1 MQQTEYINTNPE
13 VRETSESV
21 ALTTQSTAKQLEMQG
36 RQIGNNITV
45 FFAELPENISR
56 FFQKYKQPIT
66 SILFVLAA
74 IIAGRVLFAV
84 LAALNDIP
92 LLAPTFQLIG
102 IFYSVWFINRYLL
115 KKPNR
120 EELVS
125 KIQSL
130 SQQFIGKQ

>member
-13 VRETSESV
+13 VSETSESIEI
-21 ALTTQSTAKQLEMQG
+21 TTQSIAKQLEVQG
-36 RQIGNNITV
+36 RQFGNNITV
-45 FFAELPENISR
+45 FFAEIPENISR

-66 SILFVLAA
+66 NILLGLSAL
-74 IIAGRVLFAV
+74 IAVRVLFAV
-84 LAALNDIP
+84 VAALNDIP

-120 EELVS
+120 EELV
-125 KIQSL
+125 KKLQSL
-130 SQQFIGKQ
+130 SQ

>member
-13 VRETSESV
+13 VRETSESL
-21 ALTTQSTAKQLEMQG
+21 AQTTQSTAEQIEMQG
-36 RQIGNNITV
+36 RQIGNNITG

-66 SILFVLAA
+66 NILLVLAA
-74 IIAGRVLFAV
+74 FIALRVLFAV
-84 LAALNDIP
+84 LAAFNSIP

-120 EELVS
+120 EELIE
-125 KIQSL
+125 KLRSL
-130 SQQFIGKQ
+130 SQ

>member
-13 VRETSESV
+13 VRETSESL
-21 ALTTQSTAKQLEMQG
+21 AQTTQSTAEQIEMQG
-36 RQIGNNITV
+36 RQIGNNITR

-56 FFQKYKQPIT
+56 FFQKYKQSIT
-66 SILFVLAA
+66 NILLVLAA
-74 IIAGRVLFAV
+74 FIALRVLFAV
-84 LAALNDIP
+84 LAAFNSIP

-120 EELVS
+120 EELIE
-125 KIQSL
+125 KLRSL
-130 SQQFIGKQ
+130 SQ

>member
-13 VRETSESV
+13 VRETSESL
-21 ALTTQSTAKQLEMQG
+21 AQTTQSTAEQIEMQG
-36 RQIGNNITV
+36 RQIGNNITG

-66 SILFVLAA
+66 NTLLVLAA
-74 IIAGRVLFAV
+74 FIALRVLFAV
-84 LAALNDIP
+84 LAAFNSIP

-120 EELVS
+120 EELIE
-125 KIQSL
+125 KLRSL
-130 SQQFIGKQ
+130 SQ